1 MLNLED
7 DDFIREYRNSRFHRF
22 REIERFALLDKKFSK
37 YQSQAD
43 IPVRFDILKQINLE
57 EKLNER
63 IRENR

>member
-22 REIERFALLDKKFSK
+22 REIED
-37 YQSQAD
+37 
-43 IPVRFDILKQINLE
+43 FDILKQINLE

>member
-43 IPVRFDILKQINLE
+43 IPVRFWYTKTD
-57 EKLNER
+57 KLRGE
-63 IRENR
+63 IEWTYTGK

>member
-37 YQSQAD
+37 AAGSSAIMNY
-43 IPVRFDILKQINLE
+43 
-57 EKLNER
+57 EKP
-63 IRENR
+63 

>member
-1 MLNLED
+1 MTKKSLFKASFEESLNLED

-43 IPVRFDILKQINLE
+43 IPVRF
-57 EKLNER
+57 
-63 IRENR
+63 

>member
-7 DDFIREYRNSRFHRF
+7 EDFIKEYRNSRFHRF

-43 IPVRFDILKQINLE
+43 IPVRFWYTKTD
-57 EKLNER
+57 KLRGE
-63 IRENR
+63 IEWMYTGK